1 MPHHLRHKIKSITI
15 TQLRTTLSHKQ
26 KTHKKRQA
34 HSLHTE
40 DKKTLWRKNIFT
52 TVFTKKQC
60 AENKT
65 PAHRSEKTFRG
76 VKKLRS

>member
-15 TQLRTTLSHKQ
+15 TQLRTTLSYKQ

-40 DKKTLWRKNIFT
+40 DKKTLWRKNIST
-52 TVFTKKQC
+52 TAFTKNS
-60 AENKT
+60 ALKT
-65 PAHRSEKTFRG
+65 KLQRTVLKTLLEE
-76 VKKLRS
+76 LRS